1 MNDSGYKRGDRIGV
15 PVHYDSWMRGDRNA
29 TVTGYR
35 NGKPGQSD
43 YLTTVTD
50 SGRRLRLWRPD
61 WPYIR
66 P

>member
-35 NGKPGQSD
+35 NGNG
-43 YLTTVTD
+43 
-50 SGRRLRLWRPD
+50 
-61 WPYIR
+61 
-66 P
+66 